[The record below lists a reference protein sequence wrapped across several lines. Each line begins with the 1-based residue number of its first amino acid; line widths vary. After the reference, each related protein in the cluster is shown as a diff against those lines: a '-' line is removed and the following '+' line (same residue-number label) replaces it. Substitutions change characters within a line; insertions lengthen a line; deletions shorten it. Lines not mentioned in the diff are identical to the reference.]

1 MPEQMR
7 KILLNEFIKVCGFI
21 SNEFS
26 YASELKMK
34 MNNVEAC
41 NFSHH
46 KKCTVFLI
54 KRLFLISL
62 KKDLHFF
69 RLKLFFCHF
78 CMLYPL
84 YIIFVKRFGRT

>member
-26 YASELKMK
+26 YVSELKMK

-41 NFSHH
+41 NFSYN
-46 KKCTVFLI
+46 KKCIVFLI
-54 KRLFLISL
+54 KRFFFL
-62 KKDLHFF
+62 
-69 RLKLFFCHF
+69 
-78 CMLYPL
+78 
-84 YIIFVKRFGRT
+84 